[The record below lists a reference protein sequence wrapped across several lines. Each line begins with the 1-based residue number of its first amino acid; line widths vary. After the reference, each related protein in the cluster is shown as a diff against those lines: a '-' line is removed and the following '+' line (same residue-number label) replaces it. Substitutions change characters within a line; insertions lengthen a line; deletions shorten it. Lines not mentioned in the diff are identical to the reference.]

1 MVMSSDPRS
10 KLRIFFV
17 LMRQL
22 ILGKVTKFLVE
33 KLSVLQMCEDNEKYL
48 IELLLWKLSA
58 KNLTGGGDT
67 PRAFRVNT

>member
-22 ILGKVTKFLVE
+22 ILGKVANFLVE